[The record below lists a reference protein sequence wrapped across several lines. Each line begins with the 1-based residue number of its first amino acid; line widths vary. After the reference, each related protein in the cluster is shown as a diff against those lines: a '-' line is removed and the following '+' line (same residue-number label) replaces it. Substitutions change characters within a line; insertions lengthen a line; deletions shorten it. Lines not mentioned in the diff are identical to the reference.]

1 MASLFLGHGAMEREH
16 QLNNGHNR
24 FQLDQ
29 SRVDMPIVWLLGLG
43 LAVGL
48 FTVQPWSLTVYQVPV
63 QVLIV
68 WLLLGWLG
76 LLKLSSISNLWNPY
90 STVQW
95 FVIGLFLGVLVWQNI
110 EEERSWLRFQQFS
123 TGIALSL
130 ITAQAV
136 ISLRG
141 RRVLMLSLTI
151 VGTASSI
158 VAICQSV
165 GMADWSWQGT
175 LYDGQSLRRPS
186 GLESFPVAYSYSVVG
201 IGILLI
207 GVACH
212 DLKNCE
218 RLALIPPRMAMSC
231 GAIIIAGNVVALS
244 RSGVLAL
251 MSSLLLLAIG
261 MRYMDRRFFPVS
273 YVTGFVLVLCGLMI
287 FDKGTFLE
295 KIQKKSERTD
305 QDVRMGTTF
314 SLFGPVI
321 LQYPLGIPA
330 TVLELDRHQRTPS
343 NSAMR
348 NTTKELKQAFMMS
361 EGYEPHNL
369 FLTVGLYYGAPGI
382 AALGIFYWVLI
393 GQALGVLRRARSRDQ
408 QNLSVW
414 AMVLL
419 VANAGLLIHASFHN
433 ASIFIGEMRGWIW
446 IGALGIC
453 IKQLKAQNKLARV
466 CD

>member
-1 MASLFLGHGAMEREH
+1 MASICSWHGAMERDH
-16 QLNNGHNR
+16 QLNSGHNR

-29 SRVDMPIVWLLGLG
+29 AREDMPIVWLLGLG

-76 LLKLSSISNLWNPY
+76 VLRLSTVSNLWNPY
-90 STVQW
+90 STIQW
-95 FVIGLFLGVLVWQNI
+95 FVIGLFLGVLVWENI
-110 EEERSWLRFQQFS
+110 EEERSWLRFQQLS
-123 TGIALSL
+123 TGIALSF

-141 RRVLMLSLTI
+141 RRVLMLSLTLA
-151 VGTASSI
+151 GTASSI
-158 VAICQSV
+158 VALCQSA

-201 IGILLI
+201 IGIMLI
-207 GVACH
+207 GVAFH

-218 RLALIPPRMAMSC
+218 RLALIPPRTAMSC
-231 GAIIIAGNVVALS
+231 GTIIIAGNVVALS
-244 RSGVLAL
+244 RSGLLAL
-251 MSSLLLLAIG
+251 MSSLTLLAIG
-261 MRYMDRRFFPVS
+261 MRYIKRRFFPVS
-273 YVTGFVLVLCGLMI
+273 YVAGFVLVLCGLMM
-287 FDKGTFLE
+287 FDKATFLD
-295 KIQKKSERTD
+295 KIQEKSEQTD

-348 NTTKELKQAFMMS
+348 NTTKELKQAFLMS

-393 GQALGVLRRARSRDQ
+393 GQAIGVLRRTRLRDQ
-408 QNLSVW
+408 HNLSVLV
-414 AMVLL
+414 MVLL
-419 VANAGLLIHASFHN
+419 ATNAGLLIHASFHN

-453 IKQLKAQNKLARV
+453 IKQLKDQDKLSKV